1 MEQDWRKRLRDL
13 IEGTPGLDMKS
24 LSRKAGLNDAYIAQM
39 YSKPSTPTVD
49 VFLKI
54 AAAAGVSATWLL
66 TGEEDSPLQ
75 IPMLGTVS
83 GETWDRAK
91 ETIVEPSIRDFDLIA
106 FTVQGDAMT
115 AGGYRSGDLLI
126 CQRTLGKNASNLIG
140 QDCVVETTDGQRFLK
155 ILQKGPRPHVYNLR
169 SYNPAVKDVE
179 AVAIAWAAPVIWIK
193 RGGGR

>member
-1 MEQDWRKRLRDL
+1 MERDWRKRLRDL

-75 IPMLGTVS
+75 IPVLGKVN
-83 GETWDRAK
+83 GEAWSPVQGMT
-91 ETIVEPSIRDFDLIA
+91 VEPTLRDFDLVS
-106 FTVQGDAMT
+106 FMVEGDAMA
-115 AGGYRSGDLLI
+115 AGGYRNGDLLI
-126 CQRTLGKNASNLIG
+126 CQRTLGKNASNLVG
-140 QDCVVETTDGQRFLK
+140 QDCVVETADGERFLK
-155 ILQKGPRPHVYNLR
+155 ILQRGPRPNVYNLR
-169 SYNPAVKDVE
+169 SYNPAVKDIE
-179 AVAIAWAAPVIWIK
+179 GVAIAWAAPVHWIK
-193 RGGGR
+193 RAAGR